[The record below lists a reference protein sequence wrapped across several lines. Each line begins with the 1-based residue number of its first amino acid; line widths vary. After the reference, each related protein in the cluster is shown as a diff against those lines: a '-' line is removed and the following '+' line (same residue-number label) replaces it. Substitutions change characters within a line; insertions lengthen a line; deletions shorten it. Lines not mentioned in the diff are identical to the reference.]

1 MTDQKI
7 TNLMTS
13 LDVTRKGAERI
24 ADIVKAGAE
33 ILLDEGFSSLTKR
46 RIAKR
51 LGISHGNVSYY
62 FPTRESLWHAVIDYE
77 LKEYYQRHH
86 GVLIADPSDPQGYFD
101 AFVVGWIDEYND
113 RVVRIFFSHIIA
125 FAEVNES
132 VARIRDE
139 IYETFFDETM
149 KRARALDLGVDEQEL
164 ERRVL
169 EVMVVLEG
177 LHAVSAFRPALVEQ
191 NYEFKQRLLKR
202 ANAIIRGE

>member
-1 MTDQKI
+1 MNEKI
-7 TNLMTS
+7 ANLMTS
-13 LDVTRKGAERI
+13 LDVTQKGAERI
-24 ADIVKAGAE
+24 ADIVKAGAA

-46 RIAKR
+46 RIANR

-86 GVLIADPSDPQGYFD
+86 GDFNADPNDPQACFD
-101 AFVVGWIDEYND
+101 EFVVRWIDEYND

-125 FAEVNES
+125 FAEVNEA
-132 VARIRDE
+132 VAKIRDE
-139 IYETFFDETM
+139 VYEEFFEETLN
-149 KRARALDLGVDEQEL
+149 RARALDLHIEDKEL
-164 ERRVL
+164 ELRVL

-177 LHAVSAFRPALVEQ
+177 LLAVSAFRPALVQQ

-202 ANAIIRGE
+202 VNAIIHGE